1 MGDSTMVQKVNQKYY
16 AMGYSLMAG
25 LLVDE
30 TLKPKLESI
39 LNKCADEL
47 RTLIKENKDHILD
60 TDTMSVYPNGKLTFV
75 NISAPKGLFEPGIDS
90 KIRLLEH
97 AFTVSEVR
105 DVFKS
110 DKKYS
115 DDVRAKV
122 QRMLEDLRAIE
133 KNKEPWQRII

>member
-133 KNKEPWQRII
+133 KIKNHGNE

>member
-39 LNKCADEL
+39 LNKCAGEL
-47 RTLIKENKDHILD
+47 RTLIKENKEHILD
-60 TDTMSVYPNGKLTFV
+60 TDTMSVYPNGSLTFV
-75 NISAPKGLFEPGIDS
+75 NISAPKSLFELGIDS

-97 AFTVSEVR
+97 AFTVSEVG

-115 DDVRAKV
+115 DEVKAKV
-122 QRMLEDLRAIE
+122 QRMLEDLRID
-133 KNKEPWQRII
+133 KKTK